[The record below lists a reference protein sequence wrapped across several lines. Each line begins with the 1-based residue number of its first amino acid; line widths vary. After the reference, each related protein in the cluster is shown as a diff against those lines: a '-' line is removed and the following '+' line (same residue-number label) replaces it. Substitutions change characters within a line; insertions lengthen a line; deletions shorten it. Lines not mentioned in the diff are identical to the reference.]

1 MVDKF
6 CRRCQGTEHQ
16 PSKHLLT
23 CQLCRQSWHHCC
35 HIPMITDSEM
45 SARLKG
51 TIRSMTQSKGD
62 HQETFPLSLENWRCS
77 TCLNSKIR
85 NDREPTIL
93 VISSDSDSEGI
104 QFIGQKP
111 SAGLQQAGGSLDT
124 SEREGEVKIRQ
135 DVQQDDEVELVHPTP
150 LVNAPTST
158 KSVAMNQNIQTA
170 TTSFHH
176 IGGHRTLLIPRPD
189 PQLHIM
195 KYEVVETAL
204 EKMQD
209 SIGSQNIQTI
219 IPSTEGLYSLST
231 HPTKRPRALS
241 NIISNLRN
249 RANSTSL
256 LATAQRNHTPLAL
269 VSPQL
274 RPWFSDQPELLM
286 HPSIN
291 HDKELNSHL
300 KSQPR
305 KLKASQFDFEN
316 YDPDGISIPEH
327 LNVL

>member
-62 HQETFPLSLENWRCS
+62 HPEASPLSLENWRCS
-77 TCLNSKIR
+77 TCLISKIR

-93 VISSDSDSEGI
+93 VISSDSDSEGV

-124 SEREGEVKIRQ
+124 SEREGKVKIRQ
-135 DVQQDDEVELVHPTP
+135 DVQQDDEVELVHSTP
-150 LVNAPTST
+150 PVNAPTST
-158 KSVAMNQNIQTA
+158 EPVIMNQNIRTA
-170 TTSFHH
+170 TSASTSFRN

-189 PQLHIM
+189 PQLHVM

-209 SIGSQNIQTI
+209 SVGTQHEQSI
-219 IPSTEGLYSLST
+219 IAPTEGLYPLSI
-231 HPTKRPRALS
+231 HPTRRSRTLS
-241 NIISNLRN
+241 NIIYDLRHCNRDSSN
-249 RANSTSL
+249 SL
-256 LATAQRNHTPLAL
+256 LATAQGTRNPLAL

-274 RPWFSDQPELLM
+274 RPWFPDQMKIHSEKKYREQSDY
-286 HPSIN
+286 HS
-291 HDKELNSHL
+291 
-300 KSQPR
+300 KSR
-305 KLKASQFDFEN
+305 KPKAKKFDFGN
-316 YDPDGISIPEH
+316 YDPDGMSVPE
-327 LNVL
+327 LCT